1 MTGEPT
7 TPGDLAPEE
16 AAELEEY
23 LAGRL
28 SPERRAD
35 LEQRI
40 LASERLAHALYADVS
55 LSAAFEES
63 RGDAAAPRRARV
75 IPLFASRWTRIALP
89 LAAGLALLVLS
100 PRIFGPRHVEDD
112 SGFDGTP
119 HFRSGTLT
127 PTPALRP
134 LAPAGDVSGEPTFT
148 WTRDPSAEAYRLE
161 LLGASGEVVFSATT
175 ADTTLAVP
183 RASLRDPLGVSAWRV
198 VPRRAGADA
207 APSATS
213 PLRLLPR

>member
-1 MTGEPT
+1 MTGETT
-7 TPGDLAPEE
+7 TPSDLTPEE

-28 SPERRAD
+28 SPERRAA

-40 LASERLAHALYADVS
+40 LASERLADALYADVS
-55 LSAAFEES
+55 LRSSFEES
-63 RGDAAAPRRARV
+63 RGDAVAPRRARV

-100 PRIFGPRHVEDD
+100 PRLFGPRHAEDD

-119 HFRSGTLT
+119 HFRSGTLE
-127 PTPALRP
+127 PALRA
-134 LAPAGDVSGEPTFT
+134 LAPTGDVAGEPTFT
-148 WTRDPSAEAYRLE
+148 WTRDPSADAYRLE
-161 LLGASGEVVFSATT
+161 LLGASGEVVFSTT
-175 ADTTLAVP
+175 TPDTTLAVP
-183 RASLRDPLGVSAWRV
+183 RASLRDPRGVTAWRV
-198 VPRRAGADA
+198 VPRRAGKDA